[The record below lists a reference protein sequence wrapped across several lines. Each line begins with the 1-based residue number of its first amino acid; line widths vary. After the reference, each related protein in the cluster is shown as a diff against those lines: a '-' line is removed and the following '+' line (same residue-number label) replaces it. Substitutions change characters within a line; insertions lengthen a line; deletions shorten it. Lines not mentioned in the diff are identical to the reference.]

1 VGLVRILHTSDWHL
15 GRLFH
20 RASLLDEQTQALA
33 RIVELTR
40 TERVDLVVIAGD
52 LYDRSVPPADA
63 VELFDRTL
71 LELHRTGATVVAISG
86 NHDSA
91 VRVGYADRLMEQL
104 GVSVRGDV
112 GRIGEAI
119 ELTPPDGGEPVRV
132 YPVPFL
138 DPLATSHHA
147 RRDLDADNTDSGV
160 AGDGDGS
167 SARARFTHH
176 DAMAWAM
183 DRVRTDLAAHP
194 GARSVVVAHTFLTGG
209 DPSASERELSLGHV
223 DQVGMSV
230 FDGIDYVALGHLH
243 QRQSFD
249 GGRVAYSGSPLPY
262 SFSEASNIASVRLVD
277 LAVDGSLSVEQ
288 IPLGVGR
295 GLHTISGELDELL
308 ADESLTP
315 AESGWV
321 RVVLTDRQLPLQA
334 MRRLQDRF
342 PHAVE
347 LSHEPAGTLDG
358 ERSVRT
364 GAEVRVADPLELSLE
379 FLRDRRGLDVDDAE
393 RAVLGQAITAV
404 RSGSSS

>member
-1 VGLVRILHTSDWHL
+1 VRILHTSDWHL

-20 RASLLDEQTQALA
+20 RASLLDEQAQVLA

-40 TERVDLVVIAGD
+40 TEQVDLVIIAGD

-63 VELFDRTL
+63 VELFDQTL
-71 LELHRTGATVVAISG
+71 LELHRAGATVVAISG

-91 VRVGYADRLMEQL
+91 VRVGYGDRLMEQM
-104 GVSVRGDV
+104 GVSVRGDLR
-112 GRIGEAI
+112 RIGEAI
-119 ELTPPDGGEPVRV
+119 ELTPPDGAPPVRV

-138 DPLATSHHA
+138 DPLAASHHA
-147 RRDLDADNTDSGV
+147 RDDLDVDRV
-160 AGDGDGS
+160 DGASGS
-167 SARARFTHH
+167 STDAAGAGTRARFTHH

-183 DRVRTDLAAHP
+183 ARVRADLGAHP

-249 GGRVAYSGSPLPY
+249 GGRVAYSGSPLRY
-262 SFSEASNIASVRLVD
+262 SFSEASNVASVRLVD
-277 LAVDGSLSVEQ
+277 LAADGSLAIEQ

-295 GLHTISGELDELL
+295 DLHTISGELDGLL
-308 ADESLTP
+308 ADPSLAA

-321 RVVLTDRQLPLQA
+321 RAVLTDRQLPLQA
-334 MRRLQDRF
+334 MRRLQERF

-347 LSHEPAGTLDG
+347 LSHEPAGTLDD
-358 ERSVRT
+358 ERSTRT
-364 GAEVRVADPLELSLE
+364 GAQIRVADPLELSLE

-393 RAVLGQAITAV
+393 RAVLGQAISAV
-404 RSGSSS
+404 RAGSTP

>member
-1 VGLVRILHTSDWHL
+1 MWFVRILHTSDWHL

-40 TERVDLVVIAGD
+40 TEQVDLVVIAGD

-71 LELHRTGATVVAISG
+71 LELHRTGTTVVAISG

-119 ELTPPDGGEPVRV
+119 ELAPSDGGGPVRV

-147 RRDLDADNTDSGV
+147 RRDVDEDPDDGEV
-160 AGDGDGS
+160 AAS
-167 SARARFTHH
+167 RARFTHH

-183 DRVRTDLAAHP
+183 GRVRSDLAAHP

-277 LAVDGSLSVEQ
+277 LAVGGSLTVEQ
-288 IPLGVGR
+288 VPLGAGR

-308 ADESLTP
+308 ADPSLSP

-334 MRRLQDRF
+334 MRRLQERF

-347 LSHEPAGTLDG
+347 LSHEPAGTLDA

-393 RAVLGQAITAV
+393 RAVLGQAISAV
-404 RSGSSS
+404 RSGSGA